1 MIHFTVLC
9 VGTVKEKYMRD
20 AIDDYKKR
28 LTKYAKVD
36 VIEVA
41 EQATVEKEGALLLAK
56 IPERA
61 YVTALD
67 LKGEQMT
74 SPELAAKI
82 DKQAAEGYSHFIY
95 MIGGSDGLA
104 AEVTQKANARL
115 CMGKMTF
122 PHQMARLIIFEQLY
136 RAMKINH
143 GEKYHK

>member
-1 MIHFTVLC
+1 MIHFTILC
-9 VGTVKEKYMRD
+9 VGTVKEKYMRE

-28 LTKYAKVD
+28 LTKYAKID
-36 VIEVA
+36 VIEIA
-41 EQATVEKEGALLLAK
+41 EQATVEKEGTLLLSK

-61 YVTALD
+61 FVTALD

-82 DKQAAEGYSHFIY
+82 DKTAAEGYSHFIY
-95 MIGGSDGLA
+95 VIGGSDGLS
-104 AEVTQKANARL
+104 AEVTKKANARL